1 SLGITIAILYWLIRK
16 ITMHWSQV
24 RDRAGSVSILSFILA
39 AFMFA
44 LFLFA
49 VRAMSWRR
57 IIKSFGHPLP
67 VAPAVRIWSTSELAR
82 YVPGVVLQVYGRMHL
97 ARPYGIGGTECAAS
111 QILELVIFLL
121 ANILVGVTCMLFFGF
136 RNVHG
141 MARGWLLGLTAV
153 TPLLLVILHPR
164 IFYGIMDRVLR
175 WRNKPP
181 LTQRLTGMQ
190 LSGLLA
196 WAILGLLWQSV
207 AVFLIIAHPLGL
219 QWSKWYAVAGAYC
232 LAWCAGFVVVTAP
245 AGFGVREIVLVLTL
259 SLVLPKYVNNTF
271 AGTGE
276 EKAFLTFLGGLLRLW
291 TIAGELIVVA
301 VAYTFD
307 YDGAIGRSPLQ
318 KENHRAKLG
327 MGDVA
332 G

>member
-1 SLGITIAILYWLIRK
+1 ALRRKVRPWMRRKGIDLLPPRRRKRLKRMQGHGGAAGSDVDTGILEVDSLRYQNNLKSFWSIVRPWIRRGVSLGITIAILYWLIRK
-16 ITMHWSQV
+16 IIMHWSQV

-141 MARGWLLGLTAV
+141 MARGWLLGVKAV
-153 TPLLLVILHPR
+153 TPL
-164 IFYGIMDRVLR
+164 
-175 WRNKPP
+175 
-181 LTQRLTGMQ
+181 
-190 LSGLLA
+190 S
-196 WAILGLLWQSV
+196 
-207 AVFLIIAHPLGL
+207 
-219 QWSKWYAVAGAYC
+219 
-232 LAWCAGFVVVTAP
+232 
-245 AGFGVREIVLVLTL
+245 
-259 SLVLPKYVNNTF
+259 
-271 AGTGE
+271 
-276 EKAFLTFLGGLLRLW
+276 
-291 TIAGELIVVA
+291 
-301 VAYTFD
+301 
-307 YDGAIGRSPLQ
+307 
-318 KENHRAKLG
+318 
-327 MGDVA
+327 
-332 G
+332 